1 MRTSTW
7 LSATLAAT
15 MGFAAII
22 SPTAQAVQLSD
33 GRVYFER
40 PPSLV
45 DSGTTRNRV
54 LAYDP
59 TYYFTLEVPQNAGE
73 PLARVAIAQQNA
85 SNFARS
91 VEFDL
96 EDSRAFVGTRRDRGE
111 ALTLTNL
118 TTDPETQTVSVTFD
132 PPVPPG
138 TVVTLGLNAE
148 RNPRSGGVYLFGVTA
163 FPPGESAYGQ
173 FLGYG
178 RFNFYEG
185 NNSFPFSWRDRH

>member
-1 MRTSTW
+1 MRTPTW

-15 MGFAAII
+15 IGFAVSL
-22 SPTAQAVQLSD
+22 SPAAQAVQLSD

-45 DSGTTRNRV
+45 YSGTTRNRV
-54 LAYDP
+54 SAYNP

-73 PLARVAIAQQNA
+73 PLGRIEIAQQDA
-85 SNFARS
+85 SNFARN
-91 VEFDL
+91 VEFEL
-96 EDSRAFVGTRRDRGE
+96 EDSRAFVGTRGDRGE
-111 ALTLTNL
+111 ALTLGNVTADEEN
-118 TTDPETQTVSVTFD
+118 QTVSVTFD

-138 TVVTLGLNAE
+138 TVVTLGLRAE

-178 RFNFYEG
+178 RFNFYE
-185 NNSFPFSWRDRH
+185 SDPFPFSWRDRD